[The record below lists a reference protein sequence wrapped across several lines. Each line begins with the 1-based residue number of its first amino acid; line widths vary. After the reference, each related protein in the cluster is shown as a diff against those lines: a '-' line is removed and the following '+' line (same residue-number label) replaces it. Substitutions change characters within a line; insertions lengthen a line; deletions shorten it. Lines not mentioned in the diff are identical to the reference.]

1 MRHLFALLVVALWPA
16 LAEAQTDSATLN
28 AAFTG
33 LARLSFSAN
42 SITFVDA
49 DPDFVPQV
57 SSSPATITIST
68 KARASSGGTVTLS
81 VQASDDLRSGV
92 ATIPASHVTWTVSG
106 AGFLGGTL
114 SATAAQTV
122 ATWTG
127 SGVRSGTQ
135 SFYFRNLW
143 THPTGTYTLTM
154 LYTLS
159 AA

>member
-1 MRHLFALLVVALWPA
+1 MRHLFALLVVALSPA
-16 LAEAQTDSATLN
+16 LAEAQTDRATLN

-81 VQASDDLRSGV
+81 VQASDDLLRESWPRHLDGQRRRFPRRDAERNGRADRRDV
-92 ATIPASHVTWTVSG
+92 D
-106 AGFLGGTL
+106 
-114 SATAAQTV
+114 
-122 ATWTG
+122 
-127 SGVRSGTQ
+127 R
-135 SFYFRNLW
+135 FRR
-143 THPTGTYTLTM
+143 
-154 LYTLS
+154 
-159 AA
+159 A